1 LEEHFRATDNG
12 SGRLVVVSGEAGVGK
27 TRLVAEFLDGL
38 RREGRAEIL
47 EGQCYEEDP
56 AVPFGP
62 VIEAL
67 RGWMRRNGAGVIAAA
82 PGDRGGWPY

>member
-1 LEEHFRATDNG
+1 MSRRRALAPSLVGRTSQLRELEEHFRAAENG

-56 AVPFGP
+56 SPSV
-62 VIEAL
+62 
-67 RGWMRRNGAGVIAAA
+67 R
-82 PGDRGGWPY
+82 